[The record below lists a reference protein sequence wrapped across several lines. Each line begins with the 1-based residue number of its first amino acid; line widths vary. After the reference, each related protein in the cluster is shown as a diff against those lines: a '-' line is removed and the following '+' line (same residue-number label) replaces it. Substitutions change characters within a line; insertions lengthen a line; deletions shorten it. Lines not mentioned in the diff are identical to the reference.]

1 MLQKED
7 VGVFLKRHILLT
19 IMVVLLSFFLFPDE
33 EDILKIEASISPK
46 RLSRGQ
52 EGKVI
57 INLTLKDNITI
68 IPQPSFIIEF
78 SPSEELI
85 FPKNF
90 FTASDLEIEI
100 LEENGK
106 EYLNLKDPIEIP
118 FTVNLE
124 AKRGDHTLEGKIKYF
139 ACSSKEGW
147 CLKNTSKFLA
157 SFYTRSTIFK
167 KKK

>member
-1 MLQKED
+1 
-7 VGVFLKRHILLT
+7 LKRYIFLT

-106 EYLNLKDPIEIP
+106 EYLNLKDPIEILV
-118 FTVNLE
+118 TVNLE

-147 CLKNTSKFLA
+147 CLKNTSKFSA

>member
-7 VGVFLKRHILLT
+7 VGVFLKRYIFLT

-106 EYLNLKDPIEIP
+106 EYLNLKDPIEILV
-118 FTVNLE
+118 TVNLE

-147 CLKNTSKFLA
+147 CLKNTSKF
-157 SFYTRSTIFK
+157 
-167 KKK
+167 